1 MLDVITLKVFNDVIW
16 QLIFC
21 GRRATII
28 AEICLLLLGET
39 MSKKQILGVVA
50 LLSVAAISLSYNTFI
65 NCEQVVAGNIFA
77 DEKAEFEQALKRAE
91 EAKKLAE
98 TYKSELYPGLDEY
111 ITSLIGQAGQ
121 YGDYKNTE
129 EVTAALNEAAEA
141 IPYLL
146 GINRREATVSTNDTR
161 SSRDATGAE
170 SKIEVKTNE
179 PKQVAQTEVQARV
192 ENEAPAETTTTNNGT
207 AVKTE
212 TEPVANNDLGSNG
225 ATKQVEAEGG
235 NSENEDAPE
244 EVAELPNTGVV
255 EESKMSYAGLIIA
268 GVAVIIS
275 TVVASIVVVAAK
287 RKM

>member
-1 MLDVITLKVFNDVIW
+1 
-16 QLIFC
+16 
-21 GRRATII
+21 
-28 AEICLLLLGET
+28 
-39 MSKKQILGVVA
+39 MSKKQILGVVV
-50 LLSVAAISLSYNTFI
+50 LLSVAAIPLSYNTFI
-65 NCEQVVAGNIFA
+65 NCEQAVAGNIFA

-111 ITSLIGQAGQ
+111 ITLLIGQAGQ

-170 SKIEVKTNE
+170 SKIEVQTNE
-179 PKQVAQTEVQARV
+179 PKQVAQAEVQARV
-192 ENEAPAETTTTNNGT
+192 ENGAPAETTTTNNNGV
-207 AVKTE
+207 AAKTE
-212 TEPVANNDLGSNG
+212 AEPVANNDLGSNE